1 MNFSVFNNK
10 KIIDGVVRMTRPSIL
25 FMDIDSTNYTEH
37 IVGIDEVGRVDIIA
51 HREYSGDWYGDI
63 ILKFNNISNPFSFK
77 AGDVLR
83 IPSREANMKIW
94 KDIDD
99 SIVNE
104 NPIRSQFIDSKR
116 LTTKD
121 KKRIKYL
128 EDKASN
134 KANGSRQIL
143 PPNILK
149 HGQDNVIKS
158 KGKISLSGGHNV
170 SKSKTSLSGDKN
182 KSVKDKSIGQNVV
195 KSKKTKR

>member
-10 KIIDGVVRMTRPSIL
+10 KITDGVVRMTRPSIL
-25 FMDIDSTNYTEH
+25 FMDIDNTNYTEH
-37 IVGIDEVGRVDIIA
+37 IVGIDEVGRVDLIA

-83 IPSREANMKIW
+83 IPSKDANMKIW
-94 KDIDD
+94 KDIND
-99 SIVNE
+99 SMVNE

-134 KANGSRQIL
+134 KANGSSQIL

-158 KGKISLSGGHNV
+158 KGKISLSGG
-170 SKSKTSLSGDKN
+170 
-182 KSVKDKSIGQNVV
+182 QNV
-195 KSKKTKR
+195 SKKTKR